1 MSHSIQRIGRHTPP
15 QWAFHNSFHLGK
27 GSPPKRDTGSS
38 PAHFLGPSHYQV
50 KHFPFVET
58 RRRKEQ
64 STKMENKTKNKLDLL
79 AFGILHWKHGKLQRH
94 YSIVFFLSTP
104 PTFTFKKSKTK
115 KQSHFQPKPDK
126 FLKSKIHGISKKKK
140 NKYDCITTDITQALS
155 HNRRSLI
162 D

>member
-1 MSHSIQRIGRHTPP
+1 
-15 QWAFHNSFHLGK
+15 
-27 GSPPKRDTGSS
+27 
-38 PAHFLGPSHYQV
+38 
-50 KHFPFVET
+50 VET

-64 STKMENKTKNKLDLL
+64 STQMENKTKNKLDLL

-94 YSIVFFLSTP
+94 YSIVFFSFNP
-104 PTFTFKKSKTK
+104 PDIYLQKKQNNK